1 MGRKDTIAAKSIRK
15 MYEQLNLNQS
25 DIFSKTKLLLGV
37 YRDVVW
43 ITLSESARVN
53 EELAYYG
60 EELDSALVY
69 LELFAPDTEKQ
80 EFESRISALFENKWM
95 VVYGYEDD
103 IFEQFHPKSIAPFI
117 DPFDKAEEEQIEEEK
132 EKLRQ
137 LELSKV
143 RQALSMLQPVQRERL
158 LKSVLLGI
166 SSRKIAKEEGINYSS
181 VDKSIA
187 AAIKNFKKFYENL

>member
-25 DIFSKTKLLLGV
+25 DIFSKTKLLLSV

-53 EELAYYG
+53 EELVYYG
-60 EELDSALVY
+60 EELDSAFLY

-95 VVYGYEDD
+95 VDL
-103 IFEQFHPKSIAPFI
+103 I
-117 DPFDKAEEEQIEEEK
+117 DTAMAKIYDYRDVAKQGK
-132 EKLRQ
+132 ET
-137 LELSKV
+137 EV
-143 RQALSMLQPVQRERL
+143 
-158 LKSVLLGI
+158 
-166 SSRKIAKEEGINYSS
+166 
-181 VDKSIA
+181 
-187 AAIKNFKKFYENL
+187 

>member
-95 VVYGYEDD
+95 VEASTLLQNRKAQSLNPSRTGI
-103 IFEQFHPKSIAPFI
+103 IFKLL
-117 DPFDKAEEEQIEEEK
+117 EK
-132 EKLRQ
+132 YSRRTILVSN
-137 LELSKV
+137 LCGFV
-143 RQALSMLQPVQRERL
+143 RNRT
-158 LKSVLLGI
+158 
-166 SSRKIAKEEGINYSS
+166 SSWRTYR
-181 VDKSIA
+181 
-187 AAIKNFKKFYENL
+187 IKMV